1 MSQAYGVLT
10 EKALNIYRQQRVETA
25 SPGELVLILYS
36 EAIRCMRESIVALNE
51 KDYSLSNKGL
61 LKSQDIIDELRSA
74 LNLEATPGLSGAL
87 GSMYDFIFTRLLE
100 ANMRKDAGLVEE
112 ALKVTLELRGMWEEV
127 FRSNGTRD

>member
-36 EAIRCMRESIVALNE
+36 EAIRCMRESIAALNE